1 MDEGPVNSVLLG
13 AIHDTLRWCGAVE
26 LRGRAEGAPMYTVF
40 LTGGIG
46 SGKSTVCELLRKR
59 GARIV
64 SLDRLGHEVLEE
76 PAVKLALARRFGE
89 DVLVWPE
96 GFEACWVA
104 ARTAME
110 TGCESTIVQVDDPLD
125 DLCLGAG
132 DYATVNRA
140 LLAERAFATPEDT
153 AALNAITH
161 PRILE
166 RLGELVTG
174 VCCMQTAKVTVVEIP
189 LIESCPEALVLAD
202 EIVTVACPVE
212 LRRERAVGRGMTAE
226 DFDER
231 NARQADDAQREAW
244 AHTVIQNDGDAEAL
258 ARSVE
263 TWWNQRSA
271 GGWRPVGKEI
281 AHP

>member
-1 MDEGPVNSVLLG
+1 
-13 AIHDTLRWCGAVE
+13 
-26 LRGRAEGAPMYTVF
+26 MYTVF

-46 SGKSTVCELLRKR
+46 SGKSTVCELLRRR

-76 PAVKLALARRFGE
+76 PQVKLALARRFGD
-89 DVLVWPE
+89 DVLEWPE

-104 ARTAME
+104 ARADAE
-110 TGCESTIVQVDDPLD
+110 IEHGREAREGTIVQVDDPLD
-125 DLCLGAG
+125 DLCLGTG

-140 LLAERAFATPEDT
+140 MLAERAFATPEDT

-202 EIVTVACPVE
+202 EIVTVTCPVE
-212 LRRERAVGRGMTAE
+212 LRRERAVARGMTVE

-231 NARQADDAQREAW
+231 NARQATDEERAEGAG
-244 AHTVIQNDGDAEAL
+244 TVICNDGDAGDL
-258 ARSVE
+258 ARAVE
-263 TWWNQRSA
+263 DWWEQRSVA
-271 GGWRPVGKEI
+271 GWRSSEGAGI